1 MRSDIFENDHE
12 RLMFFCDLIE
22 SDRPAIMSPSTSP
35 EFVRLGFH
43 VWSVPG
49 VSRAWRYEFDDGRFV
64 LVTDTGGYDLPE
76 PTGPYVAICLSGRN
90 EQLDFQP
97 LLRDMKAVYRWFR
110 RQSRGSTAAALTGPA
125 SRRRCP
131 MS

>member
-1 MRSDIFENDHE
+1 MH
-12 RLMFFCDLIE
+12 
-22 SDRPAIMSPSTSP
+22 PSTSP

-49 VSRAWRYEFDDGRFV
+49 VSRAWRYEFEDGRFV
-64 LVTDTGGYDLPE
+64 LVTDPGGYDLPE
-76 PTGPYVAICLSGRN
+76 PSGPYVAICLSCRD

-110 RQSRGSTAAALTGPA
+110 RQSRETMLLKPVVSPSKRQIGTL
-125 SRRRCP
+125 RR
-131 MS
+131 